1 MNRHIAQLH
10 QLNLPKWIL
19 LIVLIGTLAGTASA
33 LFLMSLDWVTHYR
46 ENNFWLI
53 ALLPFG
59 GLLIGLIYH
68 YLGQDVAKG
77 NNLLIEEYDN
87 PQKRIHYK
95 MATLVLIGTLITHLF
110 GGSAGREGTAV
121 QMGGAISDQFTHWF
135 KLNAQERRSI
145 ILMGISAGFAS
156 VFGTPL
162 AGAVFALEIM
172 LFQHHKKYAI
182 LPVLLSGYIAH
193 YVCLWLGATH
203 THYNIDVVP
212 SISFVNVSW
221 AALAGILFGLCAMLF
236 SFTSHFFSNVF
247 SKIKYAPIRPL
258 IGGVVLAIVFWLI
271 PTQKYMGL
279 GVPVIVASFSEPM
292 QQYDFFLKILFTAFT
307 LSSGFKGGEVTP
319 LFYIGA
325 TLGNVL
331 IWFIPLPMG
340 LLAGM
345 GFVAVFA
352 GATHAPLACAIM
364 GMELFGLEAGLY
376 LFVACF
382 FSFLFSGKKG
392 IYRSQKTPFLKNYI
406 YDKMFYFKKGKKI

>member
-1 MNRHIAQLH
+1 MNRRIAKLN

-19 LIVLIGTLAGTASA
+19 LIVLIGSLAGTASA
-33 LFLMSLDWVTHYR
+33 VFLISLDWVTHYR

-53 ALLPFG
+53 ALLPLG
-59 GLLIGLIYH
+59 GLLIGLMYH

-95 MATLVLIGTLITHLF
+95 MAPLVLIGTLITHLF

-182 LPVLLSGYIAH
+182 VPVLLSGYVAH
-193 YVCLWLGATH
+193 YVCLSWGATH

-212 SISFVNVSW
+212 SISFANISW
-221 AALAGILFGLCAMLF
+221 ATLAGVLFGLCAMLF
-236 SFTSHFFSNVF
+236 SVISHFYSNIF

-258 IGGVVLAIVFWLI
+258 IGGAVLAIIFWLT

-292 QQYDFFLKILFTAFT
+292 QPYDFFLKILFTAFT

-325 TLGNVL
+325 TLGNIL
-331 IWFIPLPMG
+331 ISFIPLPMS
-340 LLAGM
+340 LMAGM

-352 GATHAPLACAIM
+352 GATHAPIACAIM
-364 GMELFGLEAGLY
+364 GMELFGIKPGIY
-376 LFVACF
+376 LIVACSVAF
-382 FSFLFSGKKG
+382 FFSGKNG
-392 IYRSQKTPFLKNYI
+392 IYTSQKIPSLKNMLY
-406 YDKMFYFKKGKKI
+406 KKFFNVKKRIK

>member
-1 MNRHIAQLH
+1 MHRHIARLH

-19 LIVLIGTLAGTASA
+19 LILLIGSLAGTASA
-33 LFLMSLDWVTHYR
+33 VFLISLDWVTHYR

-53 ALLPFG
+53 ALLPLG
-59 GLLIGLIYH
+59 GLLIGLMYH

-95 MATLVLIGTLITHLF
+95 MAPLVLIGTLITHLF

-135 KLNAQERRSI
+135 KLNPQERRSI

-162 AGAVFALEIM
+162 AGTVFALEIM

-182 LPVLLSGYIAH
+182 IPVLLSGYVAH
-193 YVCLWLGATH
+193 YICLWWGATH

-212 SISFVNVSW
+212 SISFANISW
-221 AALAGILFGLCAMLF
+221 AALAGVLFGLCAMLF
-236 SFTSHFFSNVF
+236 SVISHVFSSLF
-247 SKIKYAPIRPL
+247 SKIKYAPVRPL
-258 IGGVVLAIVFWLI
+258 LGGALLAIIFWTT
-271 PTQKYMGL
+271 PSQKYMGL
-279 GVPVIVASFSEPM
+279 GVPYIVASFSETM
-292 QQYDFFLKILFTAFT
+292 QPYDFLLKILFTAFT

-331 IWFIPLPMG
+331 VWIIPLPMA

-352 GATHAPLACAIM
+352 GATNAPLACAIM
-364 GMELFGLEAGLY
+364 GMELFGIEPGIY
-376 LFVACF
+376 LLVAC
-382 FSFLFSGKKG
+382 SIAFLFSGKKG
-392 IYRSQKTPFLKNYI
+392 IYTSQKTPFIKSIL
-406 YDKMFYFKKGKKI
+406 YDKIFHIKRRTN